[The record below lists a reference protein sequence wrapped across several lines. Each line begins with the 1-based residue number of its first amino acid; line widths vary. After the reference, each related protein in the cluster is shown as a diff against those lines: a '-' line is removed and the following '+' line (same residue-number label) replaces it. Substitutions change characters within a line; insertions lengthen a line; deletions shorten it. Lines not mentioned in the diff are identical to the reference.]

1 MFMLLTGLTT
11 GSNDFGGKKRSNVV
25 IVRMILT
32 AIYLMLSTGKAWN
45 PNDLYEIN
53 MPEAL
58 LEKQKAKA
66 IKLAIELL
74 QSERLYPR
82 QN

>member
-1 MFMLLTGLTT
+1 
-11 GSNDFGGKKRSNVV
+11 
-25 IVRMILT
+25 MILT